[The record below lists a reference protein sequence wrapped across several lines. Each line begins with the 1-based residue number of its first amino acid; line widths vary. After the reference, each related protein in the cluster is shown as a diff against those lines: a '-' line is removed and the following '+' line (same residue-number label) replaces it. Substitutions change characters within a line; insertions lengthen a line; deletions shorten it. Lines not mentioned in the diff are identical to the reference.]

1 MATFNDDKELTTI
14 QAADATLAFQS
25 LDPVQILDAID
36 SVGWHTDGRVNA
48 LNSYENR
55 VYSVG
60 MEDGQTIVAKF
71 YRPGRWSDETIL
83 EEHAFCDALLERDI
97 PVIAP
102 MKDAQGQSLHRH
114 GAFRFCLFPRAGG
127 RPPELDNPEQLAVI
141 GRTLGRLHLVADTLE
156 FAHRPFI
163 DANRLGD
170 DCADYLLESDILPDH
185 LAQIYESVIDDLMPE
200 VHDCMAA
207 VPYREI
213 CLHGDFH
220 PGNILWG
227 SDGTPHLLD
236 FDDCALGPAVQDL
249 WMFISGDRQYAQA
262 RLGDLLDGYHE
273 FREFDER
280 ELALIEPLRTLR
292 IIHYAAWIAQRWED
306 PAFVQAFPFF
316 ASNRF
321 WDEHIQSLREQ
332 RAALDEPS
340 LLY

>member
-1 MATFNDDKELTTI
+1 M
-14 QAADATLAFQS
+14 
-25 LDPVQILDAID
+25 
-36 SVGWHTDGRVNA
+36 
-48 LNSYENR
+48 
-55 VYSVG
+55 
-60 MEDGQTIVAKF
+60 TIVPTIF
-71 YRPGRWSDETIL
+71 WS
-83 EEHAFCDALLERDI
+83 
-97 PVIAP
+97 
-102 MKDAQGQSLHRH
+102 
-114 GAFRFCLFPRAGG
+114 RACCQ
-127 RPPELDNPEQLAVI
+127 RN
-141 GRTLGRLHLVADTLE
+141 
-156 FAHRPFI
+156 
-163 DANRLGD
+163 
-170 DCADYLLESDILPDH
+170 
-185 LAQIYESVIDDLMPE
+185 LAQVYETVIDDLMPE

-262 RLGDLLDGYHE
+262 RLGDLLDGYNE
-273 FREFDER
+273 FRDFDER

-340 LLY
+340 LIY